1 MSDSESEETSL
12 SSLGELLK
20 AVVCPFLGPRDL
32 VLFAVSSRAM
42 RHIAMA
48 AKLWNAL
55 TRRAFPSYPLFQ
67 SPNKCLPRH
76 PANTFVLLWEL
87 HLQGETPARSWL
99 FRDPVLRRIEEA
111 TRSRTRA
118 QRAAK
123 LREIE
128 EEERST
134 LAPPP
139 REPGSD
145 EEDDEED
152 ESD

>member
-1 MSDSESEETSL
+1 MRRSFSL
-12 SSLGELLK
+12 
-20 AVVCPFLGPRDL
+20 V
-32 VLFAVSSRAM
+32 
-42 RHIAMA
+42 
-48 AKLWNAL
+48 
-55 TRRAFPSYPLFQ
+55 LFQ

-128 EEERST
+128 EEERRA

-139 REPGSD
+139 PEPGSD

-152 ESD
+152 ESS

>member
-1 MSDSESEETSL
+1 MQIVHRRRSSSASFSRLTWTSAPAVASVAAL
-12 SSLGELLK
+12 SALRPPPPGASVERFGRGMRVSVP
-20 AVVCPFLGPRDL
+20 ASTSMARTL
-32 VLFAVSSRAM
+32 VRRTSS
-42 RHIAMA
+42 
-48 AKLWNAL
+48 
-55 TRRAFPSYPLFQ
+55 
-67 SPNKCLPRH
+67 LPRH

-128 EEERST
+128 EEERRA

>member
-12 SSLGELLK
+12 SSLGEVLK

-42 RHIAMA
+42 RQIAMA

-87 HLQGETPARSWL
+87 HLQGETPARPRL
-99 FRDPVLRRIEEA
+99 VCDPVLRRIEEA

-128 EEERST
+128 EEERRA